1 MTKQGASTQKKT
13 DPISEQTFEIVKKIF
28 IENSSR
34 FFTHERYFQEFYSVK
49 MDFQGV
55 KNYKNVPRGR
65 TQDELKERSMLRVIE
80 LGPVRH

>member
-1 MTKQGASTQKKT
+1 MVFLRLKG
-13 DPISEQTFEIVKKIF
+13 IF
-28 IENSSR
+28 RS
-34 FFTHERYFQEFYSVK
+34 FYSVK